1 MTRRGLRMRRELVA
15 WSFEELASG
24 RYRRS
29 LSLFVAALKGDLL

>member
-1 MTRRGLRMRRELVA
+1 MRRELVA
-15 WSFEELASG
+15 WGFEELQQG